1 MENEELY
8 LIHKEDY
15 IRHIDEKLEL
25 YAMLRQLISV
35 INKMPNCDAA
45 RDAKKTAAV
54 YTGKCDILF
63 ESWDIPK
70 CYLVGGDTDDLRE
83 LMENELILPEDAGYV
98 PLGEYNADV
107 FEYYD
112 DDYGETGISALL
124 AVSKELNAVSAHLLN
139 IVADLADEA

>member
-8 LIHKEDY
+8 RIHKEDY

-25 YAMLRQLISV
+25 YAMLRQIISV

-45 RDAKKTAAV
+45 RDAKKTAAI
-54 YTGKCDILF
+54 YTGKCDSLF
-63 ESWDIPK
+63 ESWGIPK
-70 CYLVGGDTDDLRE
+70 RYLVGGDTDDLRE
-83 LMENELILPEDAGYV
+83 LMENELILPEDTGYV
-98 PLGEYNADV
+98 PLDEYNADV

>member
-25 YAMLRQLISV
+25 YAMLRQIISV

-54 YTGKCDILF
+54 YTEKCDSLF

-70 CYLVGGDTDDLRE
+70 RYLVVGDTDDLRE

>member
-25 YAMLRQLISV
+25 YAMLRQIISV

-54 YTGKCDILF
+54 YTGKCDSLF
-63 ESWDIPK
+63 ESWGIPK
-70 CYLVGGDTDDLRE
+70 RYLVVGDTDDLRE

-112 DDYGETGISALL
+112 DDYGETGIFALL